1 MKNKIELI
9 YKDECYQIIGA
20 CFEVYNK
27 LGYGHKEKFYQEA
40 IEEILREKKVEFK
53 RELRAK
59 VKFGEK
65 DLGIYCFDF
74 LVFNK
79 IVVEI
84 KKRNYFSIKDI
95 NQLYAYLKAMGLKLG
110 LLIHFTNTGV
120 KYRRII
126 NINN

>member
-1 MKNKIELI
+1 MPRKIKLI
-9 YKDECYQIIGA
+9 YPDECYRIIGA
-20 CFEVYNK
+20 CFEVYNS

-40 IEEILREKKVEFK
+40 IEKILEEKKVAFK

-59 VKFGEK
+59 VKFKGK
-65 DLGIYCFDF
+65 DLGIYYFDF
-74 LVFNK
+74 LIFNK

-95 NQLYAYLKAMGLKLG
+95 KQIYSYLKTTGLKLG

-120 KYRRII
+120 KYRRIV
-126 NINN
+126 NIN